1 MLIIKE
7 HQKSYKASIIQTKPC
22 KKFPILPGRLYSP
35 PIILKDQGPGKY
47 PTIECAI
54 GMEPSWEKSKAKI
67 IPFRRRTKLRV
78 SS

>member
-7 HQKSYKASIIQTKPC
+7 HQKSYKASIIQIKPR
-22 KKFPILPGRLYSP
+22 KKYPILPEGLYSP
-35 PIILKDQGPGKY
+35 RTILKDQGPGKY

-67 IPFRRRTKLRV
+67 IPFRGRTK
-78 SS
+78 